1 MRGQN
6 NKTLIVFSKLINK
19 LFVGK
24 TIEKNTFSYEFIS
37 SSINSYDYDRVDIKI
52 NVITPKKGQS
62 YFKGVF
68 ITDVKEIISKVETF
82 IGKKLYNLYFYVDGK
97 KCEDVFISD
106 EDERKIFENLSKI
119 DQINIFSNNIR
130 FKSKVSFKE
139 PTYYPWYQNS
149 QEGPEINFNYDIY
162 DITVNGERPG
172 PNFGKDNKK
181 IDILA
186 QNINELLIES
196 DRFKEDVEEA
206 VINVLEQSMRVL
218 DESDRYYYS
227 VFYYLDKIDGIK
239 TADNVQGDFT
249 YDLFT

>member
-1 MRGQN
+1 MEQK
-6 NKTLIVFSKLINK
+6 KTKIVIFDKLINK
-19 LFVGK
+19 LYVGK
-24 TIEKNTFSYEFIS
+24 TIKKDRFSYEFIS

-68 ITDVKEIISKVETF
+68 ITDVKEIISKNVEPF
-82 IGKKLYNLYFYVDGK
+82 IGKTLYNLYFYVDGHDY
-97 KCEDVFISD
+97 EDIFISD
-106 EDERKIFENLSKI
+106 EDKRKIFENLSKI
-119 DQINIFSNNIR
+119 EEINIFNNNIK

-139 PTYYPWYQNS
+139 PRNYPWYQNS
-149 QEGPEINFNYDIY
+149 YEGPEINFNYDIY

-186 QNINELLIES
+186 QNINELLLDSE
-196 DRFKEDVEEA
+196 RFREDVEEA
-206 VINVLEQSMRVL
+206 VIVVLEPSMRIL
-218 DESDRYYYS
+218 DGDDMYYTAYYYI
-227 VFYYLDKIDGIK
+227 DKIDGIK
-239 TADNVQGDFT
+239 TADNVWGDFD

>member
-82 IGKKLYNLYFYVDGK
+82 IGKKLYNLYFYVDGHD
-97 KCEDVFISD
+97 CEDVFISD
-106 EDERKIFENLSKI
+106 EDKRKIFENLSKI
-119 DQINIFSNNIR
+119 DEISIFHNNIK

-139 PTYYPWYQNS
+139 PKNYPWYKNS
-149 QEGPEINFNYDIY
+149 YEGPEITFSYDIY
-162 DITVNGERPG
+162 DIRVNGERPG
-172 PNFGKDNKK
+172 PNFGKDGEK

-186 QNINELLIES
+186 QNINELLMES
-196 DRFKEDVEEA
+196 DRFRDDVSES
-206 VINVLEQSMRVL
+206 VINVLEPSMRIL
-218 DESDRYYYS
+218 EDYDTYYSIYYYI
-227 VFYYLDKIDGIK
+227 DKIDGIK
-239 TADNVQGDFT
+239 TADNVWGDFT

>member
-1 MRGQN
+1 MEQK
-6 NKTLIVFSKLINK
+6 KTKIVIFDKLINK
-19 LFVGK
+19 LYVGK
-24 TIEKNTFSYEFIS
+24 TIKKDKFSYEFIS

-68 ITDVKEIISKVETF
+68 ITDVKEIISKNVEPF
-82 IGKKLYNLYFYVDGK
+82 IGKTLYNLYFYVDGHD
-97 KCEDVFISD
+97 CEDVFVSN

-119 DQINIFSNNIR
+119 EEINIFNNNIK

-139 PTYYPWYQNS
+139 PRNYPWYQNS
-149 QEGPEINFNYDIY
+149 YEGPEINFNYDIY

-186 QNINELLIES
+186 QNINELLLDSE
-196 DRFKEDVEEA
+196 RFREDVEEA
-206 VINVLEQSMRVL
+206 VIVVLEPSMRIL
-218 DESDRYYYS
+218 DGDDMYYTSYYYI
-227 VFYYLDKIDGIK
+227 DKIDGIK
-239 TADNVQGDFT
+239 TADNVWGDFD

>member
-1 MRGQN
+1 MPAQV
-6 NKTLIVFSKLINK
+6 NKNLIPFNKLINK
-19 LFVGK
+19 FFVGK
-24 TIEKNTFSYEFIS
+24 TIKKDRFNYEFINS
-37 SSINSYDYDRVDIKI
+37 YINSNYGRVNIEI

-62 YFKGVF
+62 YFKGIF
-68 ITDVKEIISKVETF
+68 IEDVKEIISKIETF
-82 IGKKLYNLYFYVDGK
+82 VGKNLCNLYFYVDGYDG
-97 KCEDVFISD
+97 EDIFISN
-106 EDERKIFENLSKI
+106 EDKRKIFENLSKI
-119 DQINIFSNNIR
+119 DKIDIFDNNIS
-130 FKSKVSFKE
+130 FKSKVSFKK
-139 PTYYPWYQNS
+139 PKNYPWYKNS
-149 QEGPEINFNYDIY
+149 YEGPEIAFSYDIY
-162 DITVNGERPG
+162 DIRVNGERPG

>member
-172 PNFGKDNKK
+172 PNFGKDDKK
-181 IDILA
+181 LSILS

-196 DRFKEDVEEA
+196 DRFRDDVSES
-206 VINVLEQSMRVL
+206 VINVLEPSMRIL
-218 DESDRYYYS
+218 DDYDTYYSIYYYI
-227 VFYYLDKIDGIK
+227 DKIDGIK
-239 TADNVQGDFT
+239 ASDNVWGDFT
-249 YDLFT
+249 YDLFS

>member
-1 MRGQN
+1 MPAQV
-6 NKTLIVFSKLINK
+6 NKNLIPFNKLINK
-19 LFVGK
+19 FFVGK
-24 TIEKNTFSYEFIS
+24 TIKKDRFNYEFINS
-37 SSINSYDYDRVDIKI
+37 YINSNYDRVNIEI

-62 YFKGVF
+62 YFKGIF
-68 ITDVKEIISKVETF
+68 IEDVKEIISKIETF
-82 IGKKLYNLYFYVDGK
+82 VGKNLCNLYFYVDGYDG
-97 KCEDVFISD
+97 EDIFISN
-106 EDERKIFENLSKI
+106 EDKRKIFENLSKI
-119 DQINIFSNNIR
+119 DQINIFDNNIR

-139 PTYYPWYQNS
+139 PRNYRWYKNS
-149 QEGPEINFNYDIY
+149 YEGPEIAFSYDIY
-162 DITVNGERPG
+162 DIRVNGERPG